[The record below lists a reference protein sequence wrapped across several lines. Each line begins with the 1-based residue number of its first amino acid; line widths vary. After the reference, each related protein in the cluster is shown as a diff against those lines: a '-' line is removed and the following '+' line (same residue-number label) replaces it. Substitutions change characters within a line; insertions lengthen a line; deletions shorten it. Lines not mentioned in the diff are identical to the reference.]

1 MRLRR
6 RGELGEGQMGC
17 VIGLIVLALG
27 VFVAWKMVP
36 VKVKAAEVR
45 QVVVDEAKSAG
56 THNDKVIMGNILAK
70 AREDKLP
77 ISEEN
82 VKITRANSE
91 ITVEVNYVV
100 PIEFPGYTYQWH
112 INHTATNP
120 IF

>member
-1 MRLRR
+1 MRRSRR
-6 RGELGEGQMGC
+6 EKGEGQFGC
-17 VIGLIVLALG
+17 IVGLIVLALG
-27 VFVAWKMVP
+27 VFIAWKMIP

-56 THNDKVIMGNILAK
+56 THNDKIIMGNILAK
-70 AREDKLP
+70 AREDNMP
-77 ISEEN
+77 ITEDN
-82 VKITRANSE
+82 VKIRRGNNE

-112 INHTATNP
+112 INNTATNP

>member
-1 MRLRR
+1 MRRSRR
-6 RGELGEGQMGC
+6 EKGEGQLGC
-17 VIGLIVLALG
+17 IVGLIVLALG
-27 VFVAWKMVP
+27 VFIAWKMIP

-56 THNDKVIMGNILAK
+56 THNDKIIMGNILAK
-70 AREDKLP
+70 AREDNMP
-77 ISEEN
+77 ITEDN
-82 VKITRANSE
+82 VKIRRGNNE

-112 INHTATNP
+112 INNTATNP